1 MWGNGVYALC
11 SDMCALDFVT
21 EPSFDCGEDDA
32 GDVAFVSAT
41 RSIGGWDIV
50 EEYMAYGLFPLS
62 ASFGSGEIEDR
73 ETSVSKITF
82 SLTEF
87 PIPRLPKEIND
98 HFWVRVELAAE
109 NVVGSY
115 ARGEHDVCVAV
126 VPNEGRLNQVFEQAS
141 VPYGSIL
148 DPGSEANKEATKNK
162 KNDVG
167 AGLTGKRAEV
177 SG

>member
-1 MWGNGVYALC
+1 
-11 SDMCALDFVT
+11 MCALDFVT

-98 HFWVRVELAAE
+98 HF
-109 NVVGSY
+109 
-115 ARGEHDVCVAV
+115 
-126 VPNEGRLNQVFEQAS
+126 
-141 VPYGSIL
+141 
-148 DPGSEANKEATKNK
+148 
-162 KNDVG
+162 
-167 AGLTGKRAEV
+167 
-177 SG
+177 